1 MAIAHIEGNDAQA
14 FGPQPSLAV
23 TTAGAGTLP
32 SGTAVVG
39 VVVADDIGS
48 GTFASI
54 LDDKLNSYPIIATV
68 TNNSR
73 RASIFALGNI
83 TNGPKTITVTYASN
97 DGNVQI
103 AFDAYS
109 GCLANSNPVDNSG
122 ASFALQVVPTPGTGA
137 DGVTSGSVT
146 TVTNGC
152 LIWGAGVH
160 MAAQSAVLSAGTG
173 ETSRQSGNLGLL
185 TEDKAQVTAGTIA
198 STFTSSANDASAA
211 GLVALAPAGGGGGGS
226 GLVLRLPRRIFV
238 RR

>member
-14 FGPQPSLAV
+14 FGPQPNLGV
-23 TTAGAGTLP
+23 TTTGGLALP

-39 VVVADDIGS
+39 IVVADDLGA

-54 LDDKLNSYPIIATV
+54 LDDQANSYPIVATV

-83 TNGPKTITVTYASN
+83 TNGPKTITVTYLSN

-109 GCLANSNPVDNSG
+109 GCLVNSNPIDNSG
-122 ASFALQVVPTPGTGA
+122 ASLAMQVQPTPGTA
-137 DGVTSGSVT
+137 TDGVTSGSVT

-152 LIWGAGVH
+152 LIWGGGTD
-160 MAAQSAVLSAGTG
+160 MAAQSSVLTQGTG
-173 ETSRQSGNLGLL
+173 ETLRQSGTLGII
-185 TEDKAQVTAGTIA
+185 TQDKAQTTAGAIA
-198 STFTSSANDASAA
+198 STMTSSVNAAIASA
-211 GLVALAPAGGGGGGS
+211 LIALQPAGGGGGS
-226 GLVLRLPRRIFV
+226 TFPQILVLGV
-238 RR
+238 G